1 MFQKTETRLSKKIKE
16 LTAENKSL
24 IDERDMLK
32 KKIKSFDDYDE
43 IKRELQIMKVKNI
56 QIYTRNTHLKPIHQY
71 VEFST
76 GEDEDDFNADDVLK
90 KDGTIENSL
99 EVRLMEKNKKLES
112 EYTQIKVSSADLQ
125 KDYDI
130 KCKAVEELS
139 TKINEKIALVQRLEE
154 DLLRIGQ
161 QKGGDNFADT
171 LGRSSS
177 SSNFMGSSPRTPDG
191 ATTPHLD
198 KNGKEDK
205 SILPIVMSQRDRFRQ
220 RNAELEERTR
230 TLETSLQDARS
241 EIQNL
246 KTDNL
251 KLYERL
257 KFVHVWKEQQQQEG
271 HNLVVSNRS
280 KVDYT
285 F

>member
-1 MFQKTETRLSKKIKE
+1 
-16 LTAENKSL
+16 
-24 IDERDMLK
+24 
-32 KKIKSFDDYDE
+32 
-43 IKRELQIMKVKNI
+43 
-56 QIYTRNTHLKPIHQY
+56 
-71 VEFST
+71 
-76 GEDEDDFNADDVLK
+76 LK
-90 KDGTIENSL
+90 KDGTIEDSL

-112 EYTQIKVSSADLQ
+112 EYTQIKVSFADLQ
-125 KDYDI
+125 KDYEL
-130 KCKAVEELS
+130 KSKAVEDL
-139 TKINEKIALVQRLEE
+139 TIKINDKIALVQRLEE

-161 QKGGDNFADT
+161 QKGGDNSFADA

-191 ATTPHLD
+191 AITPHLD

-230 TLETSLQDARS
+230 TLETSLQDART

-271 HNLVVSNRS
+271 PNLVVSR
-280 KVDYT
+280 
-285 F
+285 